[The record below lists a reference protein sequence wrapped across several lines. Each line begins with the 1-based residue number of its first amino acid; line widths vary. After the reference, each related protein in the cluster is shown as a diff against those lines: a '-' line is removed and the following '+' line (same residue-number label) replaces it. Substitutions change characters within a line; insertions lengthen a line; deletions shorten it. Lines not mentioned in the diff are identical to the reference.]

1 MTVVQG
7 AMAETSEDGGVPV
20 KADEPQAAVIETG
33 ERSPPKDKGSED
45 AFEFDSSAA
54 SVRGSS
60 LDDVE
65 FRGGSSSGL
74 RRDRPYSSSVISRR
88 STKSTQSRASLNP
101 SLVTSDYAAKT
112 LFAYRVRTICISF
125 YHQFLKI
132 NRQFL
137 VIFKISD

>member
-7 AMAETSEDGGVPV
+7 AMAETSENGGVPV
-20 KADEPQAAVIETG
+20 KADKPEAAVIETG
-33 ERSPPKDKGSED
+33 ERSPQKDKGSED

-65 FRGGSSSGL
+65 FRGGSSSVL

-112 LFAYRVRTICISF
+112 LFAYRVRTISISLC
-125 YHQFLKI
+125 HQSKKSFGPFLS
-132 NRQFL
+132 
-137 VIFKISD
+137 IFKISD